1 MRNRSN
7 MIFFL
12 FYSIPKHWHI
22 TFILCCIIKILFSL
36 HIILRSFMKIVPLK
50 VYDYNNMNNVFL
62 SFSQVISKPVRN
74 LVRSSRNFVPR
85 SSCASKC
92 WWRTFWDR
100 TCPSTRATWPPTT
113 ETVSFSIKKNINYC
127 KVSVILYYCSIIYA

>member
-12 FYSIPKHWHI
+12 FYSIPEHWHI

-50 VYDYNNMNNVFL
+50 VYEQRVFIVFTGNFKAGPEPGTIL
-62 SFSQVISKPVRN
+62 KKLCPKEQLCFQVLMKDVLRPY
-74 LVRSSRNFVPR
+74 VPEY
-85 SSCASKC
+85 KGHL
-92 WWRTFWDR
+92 
-100 TCPSTRATWPPTT
+100 TT
-113 ETVSFSIKKNINYC
+113 DDGDCILFHKKNINYC